1 MEETAQATQWYSR
14 LGKMKPVM
22 VVEAF
27 AINEEENE
35 DKSSSSI
42 CHQHSHIVV
51 VPSNMWNATSG
62 HLFHGSSLELVSLR
76 VLVKILVSTLLNTT
90 PSKQ

>member
-1 MEETAQATQWYSR
+1 MEETAQATQRYSR

-22 VVEAF
+22 VVEAV
-27 AINEEENE
+27 AINEEEIK

-42 CHQHSHIVV
+42 CHQYSHIVV
-51 VPSNMWNATSG
+51 VSSNMWNATSG
-62 HLFHGSSLELVSLR
+62 HLFDGSSLELVSLR
-76 VLVKILVSTLLNTT
+76 VLVKILVSTLPNTT